1 MEEQKKDLLVKWVGD
16 LEVNATSDV
25 FDGEILDTKIEIQ
38 GGTLCWVAGSAREEF
53 LKKLNDIIAEYRI

>member
-1 MEEQKKDLLVKWVGD
+1 MEEQKDLLVKWVGD

-38 GGTLCWVAGSAREEF
+38 GGTLCWVAGSVWEEF